1 MILTQLKDHLVA
13 NGRTSRSALA
23 QQFGLSADGV
33 DAMLAIWIKKGK
45 VSKALASSA
54 SGSRGQDSSEV
65 WYRWNNES
73 ELAITTMS

>member
-23 QQFGLSADGV
+23 KQFGLSADGV

-45 VSKALASSA
+45 VSKA
-54 SGSRGQDSSEV
+54 QDSSEI

>member
-1 MILTQLKDHLVA
+1 MILTQLKDHLVV

-23 QQFGLSADGV
+23 KQFGLSADGV

-45 VSKALASSA
+45 VSKALAGNTSDP
-54 SGSRGQDSSEV
+54 RGQDASEV
-65 WYRWNNES
+65 WYRWNDES

>member
-1 MILTQLKDHLVA
+1 MILTQLKGHLVA

-23 QQFGLSADGV
+23 KQFGLSADGV

-45 VSKALASSA
+45 VSKALAFNA
-54 SGSRGQDSSEV
+54 SEPRGQDASEV

>member
-23 QQFGLSADGV
+23 KQFGLSADGV
-33 DAMLAIWIKKGK
+33 DAMLDIWIKKGK
-45 VSKALASSA
+45 VSKALTDSA
-54 SGSRGQDSSEV
+54 SGSRGQDAGEV

-73 ELAITTMS
+73 ELAITTLS